1 MRDIRKSR
9 LFVLAALVA
18 CAATACS
25 SGGGTPANNASGP
38 ATLSWWHNATS
49 QPLEGLWQD
58 TANQYHS
65 AHTNVSFKID
75 PIQNESLMTK
85 IPVALQSN
93 NAPDIFQQWG
103 GGWEASQIP
112 SGKLMDL
119 TSATSSWIKEIGPVA
134 QGWAV
139 NGKQYGVPF
148 DQHVVGFWYRK
159 DVFAK
164 AGITAAP
171 TTMDQLNT
179 DISQLKAHG
188 IQAVGIGSKDR
199 WPDAF
204 YWDYFAVRECSVN
217 TLQSASKSINLS
229 DPCWVKAGNDLK
241 AFLATQPF
249 QTGFLGTP
257 AQQGAGSS
265 AGMLANGKVA
275 MELQGDWEP
284 ATMAPLTTDK
294 NLTSEMGWFPFPS
307 VAGGQGNQQA
317 ALGGGDGFSCL
328 ATAGQS
334 CADFLKYVDST
345 DVQKKLATTG
355 NGLPVNPAAAS
366 AITDPNLK
374 QVLKYSQSAPYI
386 QLYFDIAFPTNV
398 GQALDN
404 TVADYFGGKGTPQS
418 MVHDITNAQ
427 NGDK

>member
-9 LFVLAALVA
+9 FLLIGALVA
-18 CAATACS
+18 ALGAAACS
-25 SGGGTPANNASGP
+25 SGGGATTANGP
-38 ATLSWWHNATS
+38 VTFSWWHNTTA
-49 QPLEGLWQD
+49 QPGLGVWQQA
-58 TANQYHS
+58 ANQFHA
-65 AHTNVSFKID
+65 AHPNVSFKIS

-85 IPVALQSN
+85 IPIALQSN
-93 NAPDIFQQWG
+93 NPPDVFQQWG
-103 GGWEASQIP
+103 GGSEASQVP

-119 TSATSSWIKEIGPVA
+119 TAASASWIKELGPVA
-134 QGWAV
+134 KGWAV

-148 DQHVVGFWYRK
+148 DQHIVGFWYRK

-164 AGITAAP
+164 AGITTPP
-171 TTMDQLNT
+171 TTMDQLNS
-179 DISQLKAHG
+179 DIAQLKAHG
-188 IQAVGIGSKDR
+188 IQAVGVGGKDR

-204 YWDYFAVRECSVN
+204 YWDYFAVRECSIS
-217 TLQSASKSINLS
+217 TLQQTSKTIKLT
-229 DPCWVKAGNDLK
+229 DPCWIKAGNDLK
-241 AFLATQPF
+241 SFLATQPF

-284 ATMAPLTTDK
+284 GTMAPLTSDK
-294 NLTSEMGWFPFPS
+294 NLTSKVGWFPFPS

-328 ATAGQS
+328 ATAGPS
-334 CADFLKYVDST
+334 CADFLKYIDSAP
-345 DVQKKLATTG
+345 VQAKWATTG

-374 QVLKYSQSAPYI
+374 QILQFSHTVPYV
-386 QLYFDIAFPTNV
+386 QLYFDIAFPTEV

-404 TVADYFGGKGTPQS
+404 TVADYFANKGTPRS
-418 MVHDITNAQ
+418 MVNDIMNAQ

>member
-9 LFVLAALVA
+9 FLLIGALVA
-18 CAATACS
+18 ALGAAACGS
-25 SGGGTPANNASGP
+25 SGGGA
-38 ATLSWWHNATS
+38 ATAGSPVTFTWWHNTTA
-49 QPLEGLWQD
+49 QPGLGVWQQA
-58 TANQYHS
+58 ANQFH
-65 AHTNVSFKID
+65 AANPNVSFKIS

-85 IPVALQSN
+85 IPIALQGN
-93 NAPDIFQQWG
+93 QPPDIFQQWG
-103 GGWEASQIP
+103 GGSEGSEVP
-112 SGKLMDL
+112 SGKLMDM
-119 TSATSSWIKEIGPVA
+119 TSATASWIKELGPVA

-148 DQHVVGFWYRK
+148 DQHIVGFWYRK
-159 DVFAK
+159 DLFAQ
-164 AGITAAP
+164 AGITSAP
-171 TTMDQLNT
+171 TTMDQLNA
-179 DISQLKAHG
+179 DVAQLKAHG
-188 IQAVGIGSKDR
+188 IQAVGLGGKDR

-204 YWDYFAVRECSVN
+204 YWDYFAVRECSIN
-217 TLQSASKSINLS
+217 TLQQASKTIKLT

-241 AFLATQPF
+241 SFLATQPF
-249 QTGFLGTP
+249 QTGFLGIP

-265 AGMLANGKVA
+265 AGELANGKVA

-284 ATMAPLTTDK
+284 GTIAPLTSDK
-294 NLTSEMGWFPFPS
+294 TVASKLGWFPFPS

-328 ATAGQS
+328 ATAGPS
-334 CADFLKYVDST
+334 CPAFLKYIDSAP
-345 DVQKKLATTG
+345 VQSKWATTG

-374 QVLKYSQSAPYI
+374 QILNYSHTVPYV

-404 TVADYFGGKGTPQS
+404 TVADFFAKKGTPQS
-418 MVHDITNAQ
+418 MVSDIVNAQ

>member
-9 LFVLAALVA
+9 FLLIGALVA
-18 CAATACS
+18 ALGAAACS
-25 SGGGTPANNASGP
+25 SGGGG
-38 ATLSWWHNATS
+38 ATTATSPVTFSWWHNTTA
-49 QPLEGLWQD
+49 QPGLGVWQ
-58 TANQYHS
+58 TAANQFHAS
-65 AHTNVSFKID
+65 HPNVSFKIS

-85 IPVALQSN
+85 IPIALQGN
-93 NAPDIFQQWG
+93 QPPDIFQQWG
-103 GGWEASQIP
+103 GGSEASEIP
-112 SGKLMDL
+112 SGKLMDM
-119 TSATSSWIKEIGPVA
+119 TAASASWISELGPVA
-134 QGWAV
+134 KGWAV

-148 DQHVVGFWYRK
+148 DQHIVGFWYRK
-159 DVFAK
+159 DLFAQ
-164 AGITAAP
+164 AGITTAP
-171 TTMDQLNT
+171 TTMAQLNT
-179 DISQLKAHG
+179 DIAMLKAHG
-188 IQAVGIGSKDR
+188 IQAVGVGGKDR

-204 YWDYFAVRECSVN
+204 YWDYFAVRECSIT
-217 TLQSASKSINLS
+217 TLQQASKTIQLS
-229 DPCWVKAGNDLK
+229 DPCWIRAGNDLK
-241 AFLATQPF
+241 SFLATQPF
-249 QTGFLGTP
+249 QNGFLGTP

-284 ATMAPLTTDK
+284 GTMAPLTTDK
-294 NLTSEMGWFPFPS
+294 NLTSKMGWFPFPS

-328 ATAGQS
+328 ATAGPA
-334 CADFLKYVDST
+334 CPDFLKYIDSAP
-345 DVQKKLATTG
+345 VQSKWATTG

-374 QVLKYSQSAPYI
+374 QVLQYSHSTPYV

-404 TVADYFGGKGTPQS
+404 TVADFFAKKGTPQS
-418 MVHDITNAQ
+418 MVNDIVNAQ